1 MIAGHHIQYVCSHG
15 NLESLFCVYCVSNW
29 EDTYAIF
36 WYRNYYVKICRA
48 TTGHVVGKCNL
59 ALVGFMNFVTNCFL
73 YGLMAGALKTV
84 DVGIYEEVEV
94 YGGLWVGFYV
104 GVCE

>member
-1 MIAGHHIQYVCSHG
+1 MLQKIMVIIILVIP
-15 NLESLFCVYCVSNW
+15 FR
-29 EDTYAIF
+29 IF
-36 WYRNYYVKICRA
+36 SDLTTMYVKICRA

-84 DVGIYEEVEV
+84 YVGIYEEVEV